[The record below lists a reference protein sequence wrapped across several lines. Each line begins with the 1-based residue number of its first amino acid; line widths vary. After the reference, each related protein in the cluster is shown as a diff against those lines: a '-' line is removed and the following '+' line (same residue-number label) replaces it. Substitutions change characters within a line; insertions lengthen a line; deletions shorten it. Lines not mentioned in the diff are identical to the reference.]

1 MDNRT
6 SREIEEPVIEITIE
20 EIHEQIAKEKEQQR
34 KPTTLA
40 YPGER
45 QEQEVPQQDLG
56 DQDLNPPA
64 AAEGQIGFG
73 EDEVYSKDVELV
85 RLRGDTVK

>member
-20 EIHEQIAKEKEQQR
+20 EIHKQIAKEKEQQR

-64 AAEGQIGFG
+64 AAEGQSGFG
-73 EDEVYSKDVELV
+73 EDEVYSKDVEPD
-85 RLRGDTVK
+85 RGDTVK

>member
-34 KPTTLA
+34 KPTTPA
-40 YPGER
+40 YPGKR
-45 QEQEVPQQDLG
+45 QEQEVPQ
-56 DQDLNPPA
+56 
-64 AAEGQIGFG
+64 
-73 EDEVYSKDVELV
+73 
-85 RLRGDTVK
+85 